1 MLGIYT
7 SISLFVFMAWC
18 VINPLNAKLN
28 PTCNLLALLVTHHI
42 LHVSGLRVKHR
53 DKLMFY
59 VQLYSIYNGEC
70 KVWGFYGRQVA
81 YDAVYNC
88 CPSPIR

>member
-1 MLGIYT
+1 MEKVVVCLCST
-7 SISLFVFMAWC
+7 SDPALYNAWD
-18 VINPLNAKLN
+18 LY
-28 PTCNLLALLVTHHI
+28 
-42 LHVSGLRVKHR
+42 LHFAIRVYGVVLIKHR

-59 VQLYSIYNGEC
+59 VQLYSINYGEC

-88 CPSPIR
+88 CPSPKH